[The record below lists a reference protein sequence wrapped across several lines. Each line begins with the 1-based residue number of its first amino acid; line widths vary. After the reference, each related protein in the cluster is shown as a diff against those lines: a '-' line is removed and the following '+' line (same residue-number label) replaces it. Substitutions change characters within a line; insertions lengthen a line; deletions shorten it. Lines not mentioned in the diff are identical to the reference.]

1 MSDEMLVTERLEL
14 RPLDRFAVQALIDS
28 DAAAMATHFGTD
40 PTTEVGP
47 PPEMTDV
54 LPFIAETVG
63 ERPEEAG
70 WWAWLV
76 IRREDRRPLGSA
88 GFGGR
93 PTEDGTV
100 YMGWSVYPEVEG
112 FGYATETTRALVDWV
127 LQQNDVRRVQATIP
141 VGHLASIRVAEKS
154 GFHQVGESEN
164 LEVGTVSVWEKSRQN
179 EGRLIRPM
187 TS

>member
-1 MSDEMLVTERLEL
+1 MSAEMLVTERLEL
-14 RPLDRFAVQALIDS
+14 RPLDCVAVQALIAG
-28 DAAAMATHFGTD
+28 DAAAMAAHFDTD
-40 PTTEVGP
+40 PTADVGP

-63 ERPEEAG
+63 ERPEEAV
-70 WWAWLV
+70 WWAWLL
-76 IRREDRRPLGSA
+76 IRRDDRRPLGSA

-100 YMGWSVYPEVEG
+100 YMGWSVYPQVEG
-112 FGYATETTRALVDWV
+112 FGYATEAARALVDWV
-127 LQQNDVRRVQATIP
+127 LGQNDVRRVQATIP

-164 LEVGTVSVWEKSRQN
+164 LEVGTVSIWERSRQDR
-179 EGRLIRPM
+179 G
-187 TS
+187 